1 MACRLLDDE
10 GALAKKVKAAHKP
23 LFASA
28 EDYCTYVKS
37 LETEQIL
44 P

>member
-10 GALAKKVKAAHKP
+10 GALVKKIKEAHKP

-28 EDYCTYVKS
+28 EGYCAYVKS
-37 LETEQIL
+37 LETKQIL